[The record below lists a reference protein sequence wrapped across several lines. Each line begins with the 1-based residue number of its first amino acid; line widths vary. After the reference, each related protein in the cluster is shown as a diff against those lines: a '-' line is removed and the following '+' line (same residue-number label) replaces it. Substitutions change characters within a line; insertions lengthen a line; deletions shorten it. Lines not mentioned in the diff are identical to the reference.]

1 MPIIID
7 YNAAMESF
15 IALSVPF
22 VALLIVV
29 FASQKIGDLFSQ
41 FKLPLISGFL
51 AAGVIAG
58 PFVLDF
64 VHTDNIPQF
73 KFLGQIALAFIGFAA
88 GAELELQVIRGYFR
102 SIISTI
108 GAQVIVVLAI
118 GITAFVLIQ
127 DMIPFME
134 DLPQREVLAVAMLGA
149 TIMIARSPSSA
160 LAIIKELRAHGP
172 FTHKVLGAT
181 VLMDAV
187 VIIIFAIS
195 VSVADVLVKG
205 AAFNMGLFIFV
216 VFEILLDIGLGILI
230 GLLLRLI
237 VSLPSL
243 LIQGTLILLLGLSV
257 FFLSVELHNFHFF
270 GLPIGLFSEP
280 LLVCLIAGFYVTNYS
295 RVALDFR
302 HVLEKMSPGV
312 FLLFFTLVGIEL
324 QVETLGQVWKIMLF
338 LCTVRFVGIFVGCLL
353 GNTIA
358 QERSSGSYL
367 LGFGFITQAGVSVG
381 LAKEVAVE
389 FSTWGNELATL
400 SIGVIVINQIV
411 GPPIL
416 KWVINRVGESHTRA
430 AKPEFDGVRDAI
442 IFGVEGQS
450 IKLVRQLESHEWNVI
465 LVTLSKEIFANKTVE
480 SPQIEFMPEI
490 TETALRELNIERA
503 ESVVLMLSDEEN
515 LTICELV
522 YEKFGIE
529 NVIVRLQ
536 DPNNFDKFQGLA
548 LAVNPGTAMVNLLDQ
563 FVRSPFTASLL
574 LGMDPDE
581 EFMEIEMNNPDLNGV
596 AIRDIHLPHDAL
608 ILSISRSGSRLISH
622 GYTRLEIGDHIAVVG
637 LPDSLAEIEVRFEP

>member
-1 MPIIID
+1 
-7 YNAAMESF
+7 MESL

-22 VALLIVV
+22 AALLIIV
-29 FASQKIGDLFSQ
+29 FAAQKIGTLFSQ

-64 VHTDNIPQF
+64 VHTDNIPQYL
-73 KFLGQIALAFIGFAA
+73 FLGQIALAFIGFAA

-108 GAQVIVVLAI
+108 GAQVIAVLAI
-118 GITAFVLIQ
+118 GITVFILIQ

-134 DLPQREVLAVAMLGA
+134 VLPQKEVLAVAMLGA

-257 FFLSVELHNFHFF
+257 FFLSTELHDLHLF

-280 LLVCLIAGFYVTNYS
+280 LLICLIAGFSVTNYS
-295 RVALDFR
+295 RMALDFR
-302 HVLEKMSPGV
+302 HILEKMSPGV

-324 QVETLGQVWKIMLF
+324 QVETLSQVWQVMLL
-338 LCTVRFVGIFVGCLL
+338 LCAVRFVAIFVGCLL

-358 QERSSGSYL
+358 RERSSGSHL

-389 FSTWGNELATL
+389 FSAWGAELATL
-400 SIGVIVINQIV
+400 SIGVIVLNQIV

-515 LTICELV
+515 LTICELI
-522 YEKFGIE
+522 YEEFGIE

-536 DPNNFDKFQGLA
+536 DPNNFEKFQGLA

-563 FVRSPFTASLL
+563 FVRSPFAASLL

-581 EFMEIEMNNPDLNGV
+581 EFMEIEMNNSDLNGV
-596 AIRDIHLPHDAL
+596 AIRDIHLPHDVL
-608 ILSISRSGSRLISH
+608 ILSISRHGSRLISH

>member
-1 MPIIID
+1 
-7 YNAAMESF
+7 MES
-15 IALSVPF
+15 ISALSILL
-22 VALLIVV
+22 VALLIIV
-29 FASQKIGDLFSQ
+29 FAAQKMGNLFSQ
-41 FKLPLISGFL
+41 LKLPLISGFL
-51 AAGVIAG
+51 TAGVVAG
-58 PFVLDF
+58 PFVLGF

-73 KFLGQIALAFIGFAA
+73 LFLGQIALAFIGFAA

-108 GAQVIVVLAI
+108 GAQVIAVLAI
-118 GITAFVLIQ
+118 GITAFILIQ

-134 DLPQREVLAVAMLGA
+134 VLPQKEVLAIAMLGA

-172 FTHKVLGAT
+172 FTHKILGAT

-205 AAFNMGLFIFV
+205 AAFNMVLFIFV

-230 GLLLRLI
+230 GLLLHLI

-257 FFLSVELHNFHFF
+257 FFLSVELHNFHLF

-280 LLVCLIAGFYVTNYS
+280 LLICLIAGFYVTNYS
-295 RVALDFR
+295 RMALDFR
-302 HVLEKMSPGV
+302 HILEKMSPGV

-324 QVETLGQVWKIMLF
+324 QVETLSQVWQIMLL
-338 LCTVRFVGIFVGCLL
+338 LCAVRFVAIFVGCLL

-358 QERSSGSYL
+358 REHSPGSHL

-389 FSTWGNELATL
+389 FSTWGGELATL
-400 SIGVIVINQIV
+400 SIGVIVLNQIV

-416 KWVINRVGESHTRA
+416 KWVINRAGESHTRA

-450 IKLVRQLESHEWNVI
+450 IKLVRQLESHEWNVM

-503 ESVVLMLSDEEN
+503 ESIVLMLSDEEN
-515 LTICELV
+515 LTICELI

-536 DPNNFDKFQGLA
+536 DPNNFEKFHGLA
-548 LAVNPGTAMVNLLDQ
+548 LAVNPETAMVSLLDQ

-581 EFMEIEMNNPDLNGV
+581 DFMEIEMNNPDLNGV
-596 AIRDIHLPHDAL
+596 AIRDIHLPHDVL
-608 ILSISRSGSRLISH
+608 ILSISRHGNRLVSH
-622 GYTRLEIGDHIAVVG
+622 GYTRLEIGDHIAVAG
-637 LPDSLAEIEVRFEP
+637 LPDSLAEVEVRFEP